1 MRTTTR
7 PLLRALLPIV
17 VAAAALLDGAPSHAA
32 DEIAGER
39 DHPSQALAPDRADD
53 PSQIASP

>member
-1 MRTTTR
+1 MRTATR

-53 PSQIASP
+53 PS